1 MKKQLYRA
9 ALVAAM
15 LLLSASLFTG
25 CDFIRASL
33 GKPTSADLALLR
45 QAEQERA
52 RAAEPAPVPD
62 TATAPA
68 PAPESSPEPAPAPA
82 PETARVRQYYAVAG
96 AFKEESGV
104 KLFSEKLEGKG
115 FRVCLLDLKSGMTA
129 VCLEGR
135 DSIGEVRKDV
145 AALKAA
151 GFDAWIYNSNQK
163 LHK

>member
-52 RAAEPAPVPD
+52 RAAELAPVPD

-68 PAPESSPEPAPAPA
+68 PAPESATEFAPAPA
-82 PETARVRQYYAVAG
+82 PEPARIRQYYAVAG

-135 DSIGEVRKDV
+135 DSIGEARQDV

>member
-68 PAPESSPEPAPAPA
+68 PAPESATEFAPAPA

-135 DSIGEVRKDV
+135 DSIGEVRQDV

>member
-68 PAPESSPEPAPAPA
+68 PAPESTPEPAPAPA

-135 DSIGEVRKDV
+135 DSIGEVRQDV